1 MANKRRLKKAIR
13 IACGNMAGECI
24 ITRNFVPGV
33 DAKKIDEIIFNIAD
47 LQFVTLENVSFSFDK
62 SRSSFESPADYNNAR
77 KAYFHIGYKKLL
89 DDFKA
94 GIDEIVKQMN
104 DALPAEQKERN
115 KAAASK

>member
-62 SRSSFESPADYNNAR
+62 SRSSFESPAD
-77 KAYFHIGYKKLL
+77 
-89 DDFKA
+89 
-94 GIDEIVKQMN
+94 IDEIVKQMN